1 MCCRLGPGPERI
13 FLKPAAGRRRTS
25 WEASK
30 TLHCRNESSTD
41 DPLYARHRHVRLRH
55 ARSDEGA
62 ATQVARHAVGA
73 AIHFRGDTY
82 RAPVRGMRVR
92 PDHNGA
98 VLRDFVCYVA
108 VRHWDESAVDH
119 HAEIP
124 FAPQVQRADD
134 RRKRPDGRRSCPQ
147 SLGGHRDEQRAEIRA
162 RARTQGRK
170 LGVTRHIGF
179 VAKAATGAA
188 KESGHP
194 GGPERRSRSIGTP
207 CAEGRRKRHGGSGP
221 CSPIS

>member
-1 MCCRLGPGPERI
+1 MTLYMLDTDTCAFVMRGPTKALRRKLLATPLDQQSISVVTLTERLYG
-13 FLKPAAGRRRTS
+13 
-25 WEASK
+25 
-30 TLHCRNESSTD
+30 
-41 DPLYARHRHVRLRH
+41 ARVS
-55 ARSDEGA
+55 A
-62 ATQVARHAVGA
+62 
-73 AIHFRGDTY
+73 
-82 RAPVRGMRVR
+82 R

-108 VRHWDESAVDH
+108 VRHWDESAIDH

-124 FAPQVQRADD
+124 CAPQVQRADG

-162 RARTQGRK
+162 RARTPGRK